1 MIKMKK
7 NVLLSRIDPSLDAVS
22 RTYPVDTVPIACT
35 NQTHLPVSLLEMRAS
50 GRTQCHY
57 NV

>member
-1 MIKMKK
+1 MIKMK
-7 NVLLSRIDPSLDAVS
+7 NNELLSRIDPSLDALS

-35 NQTHLPVSLLEMRAS
+35 NKTHLPVSLLEMRAS